1 MKTLR
6 RYSPWLLTGILCA
19 CKIAGA
25 DIPLW
30 LCLLPALLPFACVL
44 ALVGSL
50 AAVGISFTIA
60 YAVLAIYGAVAG
72 KEYVS

>member
-19 CKIAGA
+19 CKIAGSA
-25 DIPLW
+25 IPLW
-30 LCLLPALLPFACVL
+30 LCLLPALLPLACVL

-50 AAVGISFTIA
+50 AAVAVSFVIA
-60 YAVLAIYGAVAG
+60 YIVLAAYSAVTG
-72 KEYVS
+72 KEYVL